1 MRIVL
6 TVIFV
11 LVSIALSVIVL
22 AQQGADGRAW
32 SDQVASATATGART
46 SQDQWKGKLVQV
58 TRILAVV
65 FVVLAVVLNL
75 NFLGDGG
82 SMQQST
88 GPFSFMYR
96 FRQNEGEKIGY

>member
-22 AQQGADGRAW
+22 AQQGADGRKACAGYKN
-32 SDQVASATATGART
+32 SCRCICCTGSGT
-46 SQDQWKGKLVQV
+46 E
-58 TRILAVV
+58 
-65 FVVLAVVLNL
+65 FE
-75 NFLGDGG
+75 FLGDGG

-88 GPFSFMYR
+88 GPFSFLYR
-96 FRQNEGEKIGY
+96 FRQNEGEKDWILIIRQKKKNSWSAVKR